1 MITVFLDA
9 NYFLDNHYSLDYNLD
24 MITTV
29 TGKNQITIPAKLAR
43 QLGIQPGQRI
53 DWSIGENGVLIARIL
68 PSRSE
73 LAQQAAGMGRHWL
86 EPGVDPIAD
95 LIEDRVNDDKEEGL
109 T

>member
-1 MITVFLDA
+1 
-9 NYFLDNHYSLDYNLD
+9 

-53 DWSIGENGVLIARIL
+53 DWSIGDDGVLTGRLL

-73 LAQQAAGMGRHWL
+73 LARQAAGMGQKWL
-86 EPGVDPIAD
+86 KEGIDPIAD
-95 LIEDRVNDDKEEGL
+95 LVEERENADKEEGL
-109 T
+109 V

>member
-1 MITVFLDA
+1 MA
-9 NYFLDNHYSLDYNLD
+9 

-43 QLGIQPGQRI
+43 KLGIQPGQRI
-53 DWSIGENGVLIARIL
+53 DWSIGEKGVLNGRIL

-73 LAQQAAGMGRHWL
+73 LAQQAFGMGRHWL

-95 LIEDRVNDDKEEGL
+95 LIEDRVNNDKEEGL